1 MIFHIGKPW
10 YEGTSAKWESLP
22 PRAGVSVLSAC
33 DFHRFSTCGG
43 SIDRIKN
50 LHDRDAFLRLDEE
63 RLVITDRIH
72 KQMECARHRLCRVHL
87 AVEVPACNVIIVF
100 DVIGVA
106 FIQIILIH
114 AAFVAEQTDCLE
126 FVLLDVAC
134 P

>member
-22 PRAGVSVLSAC
+22 PASRRLRFVSLRFPPV
-33 DFHRFSTCGG
+33 FHLR
-43 SIDRIKN
+43 
-50 LHDRDAFLRLDEE
+50 RLDEE
-63 RLVITDRIH
+63 RFVITDRIH

-100 DVIGVA
+100 DVIGIA
-106 FIQIILIH
+106 FVQIILIH